1 MSLNMKHQG
10 HDGGLPIGRERML
23 DAPSFAMSFFAVPGE
38 PPDDATLSSHAM
50 VCPYRLPSV
59 AAC

>member
-1 MSLNMKHQG
+1 MKHQG